1 LEGLIRLVQGE
12 LSKGDRTKIITIIT
26 IDVHNRDVVIDLMN
40 KKIEN
45 NTDFKW
51 QSQMRY
57 YWLADDQNVNI
68 RICDFASVYSYE
80 YVGNCGRL
88 VITPLTGIYINVY
101 IY

>member
-1 LEGLIRLVQGE
+1 
-12 LSKGDRTKIITIIT
+12 
-26 IDVHNRDVVIDLMN
+26 MN

-88 VITPLTGIYINVY
+88 VITPLTGNIYIYTYVY
-101 IY
+101 IFISINIYLYIYTYTYIYIYILICIYIYMY